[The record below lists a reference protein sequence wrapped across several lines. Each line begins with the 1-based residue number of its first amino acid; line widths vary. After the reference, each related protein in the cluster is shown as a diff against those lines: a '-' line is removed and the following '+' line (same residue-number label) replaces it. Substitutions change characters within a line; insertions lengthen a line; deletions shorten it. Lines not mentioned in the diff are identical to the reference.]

1 MYGDL
6 HEARLQQVTG
16 WLRQQGARSVLDLG
30 CGSGT
35 LLTLLAADARYQRLM
50 GVEHMA
56 EGLAVARQ
64 ALAAH
69 LGADGPGADGRGAEG
84 ASRVTLL
91 QGRYDDPALPLTGF
105 DAAVMIE
112 TIEHN
117 SPERLGG
124 VAQTVFGVYRPG
136 LVVVTTPNVEFN
148 PLYGLG
154 PGELREAGHY
164 FEWTRQRFRQWGRR
178 VAEQHGYL
186 VRFDGIGEQDPDR
199 GAPCQAARFTL
210 SSD

>member
-6 HEARLQQVTG
+6 HEARLQRVMH
-16 WLRQQGARSVLDLG
+16 WLAQHGARSVLDLG

-35 LLTLLAADARYQRLM
+35 FLTLLAADARYRYLL

-64 ALAAH
+64 SLARHMAED
-69 LGADGPGADGRGAEG
+69 ATGR
-84 ASRVTLL
+84 VQLL
-91 QGRYDDPALPLTGF
+91 QGRYDDPGLPLGGF

-117 SPERLGG
+117 PPERLGG
-124 VAQTVFGVYRPG
+124 VAQVVFGVYRPG
-136 LVVVTTPNVEFN
+136 LVIVTTPNVEFN

-154 PGELREAGHY
+154 PGELREEGHY

-178 VAEQHGYL
+178 VAEQHGYQ
-186 VRFDGIGEQDPDR
+186 VRFEGIGEQDPDC
-199 GAPCQAARFTL
+199 GPPCQAACFTR
-210 SSD
+210 SAM

>member
-6 HEARLQQVTG
+6 HEERFQRVMG
-16 WLRQQGARSVLDLG
+16 WLAQQGVRSVLDLG

-35 LLTLLAADARYQRLM
+35 FLTLLAEDARYQRLL

-56 EGLAVARQ
+56 EGLAVARH
-64 ALAAH
+64 ALASYLTEGVA
-69 LGADGPGADGRGAEG
+69 GRLQ
-84 ASRVTLL
+84 LL
-91 QGRYDDPALPLTGF
+91 QGRYDDPGLPLTGF

-117 SPERLGG
+117 PPERLGG

-136 LVVVTTPNVEFN
+136 LVIVTTPNVEFN

-178 VAEQHGYL
+178 VAEQYGYQ
-186 VRFDGIGEQDPDR
+186 VRFDGIGEQDPDH

-210 SSD
+210 CGQPPGA